1 MIQIIRKE
9 WWKFKLNTARYHLQI
24 PLSKWV
30 FQVNGWVTK
39 LNLVVDIYPYTLT
52 LYKFASFLYFIALH

>member
-1 MIQIIRKE
+1 MQIIRKE
-9 WWKFKLNTARYHLQI
+9 LLKFKLNTAKHHPQI

-39 LNLVVDIYPYTLT
+39 LNSVVDIHHFT
-52 LYKFASFLYFIALH
+52 